1 MIYNFNKYLKL
12 FLNPWYQCLFFLL
25 LGIVLYPFEDGLKP
39 PKRYKKKEKTEVKLK
54 TSGYYI
60 GEPDEANEI

>member
-39 PKRYKKKEKTEVKLK
+39 PKRYKKKEK
-54 TSGYYI
+54 
-60 GEPDEANEI
+60 N